1 MSTLTQSLPIRKVTF
16 PKGVI
21 TLIALFTAIS
31 PYLAD
36 FNDSHV
42 YNQYWPGH
50 ARFHNGQTMT
60 LGLLSGL
67 TALYFL
73 WIRTASTA
81 LENLRM
87 ACLFSAFYWMSML
100 PAILYPGATFSDPL
114 LGGRQ
119 TDYLFGFAFTQIHMD
134 LIIFLVLIVCYRT
147 EAKRLQS
154 ISGITQ

>member
-1 MSTLTQSLPIRKVTF
+1 MSTQTQSGPTRNVTF
-16 PKGVI
+16 PKAVI
-21 TLIALFTAIS
+21 TLIALFTAIT

-36 FNDSHV
+36 FNDTHV

-67 TALYFL
+67 IALYFL

-81 LENLRM
+81 LENLKM
-87 ACLFSAFYWMSML
+87 TCLFSALYWLAML

-134 LIIFLVLIVCYRT
+134 IIIFIVLIACYRSET
-147 EAKRLQS
+147 NRLT
-154 ISGITQ
+154 GIG